1 MNIVKDQEQKIL
13 IENIGVS
20 IEDRLRLSPLASRI
34 YALLI
39 LSSYEGITF
48 DEIRECIKASKSSIS
63 VNINVLIQLGYI
75 SFLTKSGDRKR
86 YFKIAKYSTIISLE
100 IYLHEIDSERLML
113 EKINTF
119 NKKYHPEKFINEKS
133 LGVIFEE
140 YLLQKEKL
148 VAETIQ
154 KMTNFQDTET

>member
-1 MNIVKDQEQKIL
+1 
-13 IENIGVS
+13 
-20 IEDRLRLSPLASRI
+20 
-34 YALLI
+34 
-39 LSSYEGITF
+39 
-48 DEIRECIKASKSSIS
+48 
-63 VNINVLIQLGYI
+63 VLIQLGYI

-119 NKKYHPEKFINEKS
+119 NKKHHPEKFINEKY

-140 YLLQKEKL
+140 YLLKKEIL

-154 KMTNFQDTET
+154 KMTNFQDTKT

>member
-1 MNIVKDQEQKIL
+1 MKEQKLL

-39 LSSYEGITF
+39 LSSYAGISF
-48 DEIRECIKASKSSIS
+48 DEIREVVKASKSSIS

-86 YFKIAKYSTIISLE
+86 YFKIAKYASIISLE
-100 IYLHEIDSERLML
+100 NYLHEIDSEKLML
-113 EKINTF
+113 IRINTF
-119 NKKYHPEKFINEKS
+119 NKKYHPEKFISEKS
-133 LGVIFEE
+133 LGGIFEE
-140 YLLQKEKL
+140 YLLKKEKL

-154 KMTNFQDTET
+154 KMSNFQNTEI